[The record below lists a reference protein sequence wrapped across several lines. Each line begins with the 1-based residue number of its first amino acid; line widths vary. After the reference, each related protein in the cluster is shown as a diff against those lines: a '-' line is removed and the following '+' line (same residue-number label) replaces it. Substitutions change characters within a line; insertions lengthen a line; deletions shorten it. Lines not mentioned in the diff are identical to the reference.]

1 MTGGEW
7 PARPASGA
15 LDSVG
20 MTGIRRCSVGL
31 LLLVLTALLV
41 LADAPAPPSR
51 MPPSAAG
58 QLDRRPVAVVSL
70 GDSTLAG
77 EGAGDYLPGTR
88 GENGNFC
95 HRSVHAAVQQITLP
109 GVTQRINL
117 ACSGA
122 GSANIGFNTPQ
133 NSAETSQA
141 ARLGEV
147 ARQYR
152 VGAVVIAVGANDG
165 PAFADVVMRCA
176 QAWVKRWAPPCSADL
191 APQWPSRVA
200 AMAPEVSAAVSDVR
214 TSMRGAGYR
223 DGDYDLVLQSYP
235 APLTER
241 LAPELQDLSGCPFR
255 TQDLRW
261 LRTIAVPQLSA
272 ALREVAARTG
282 IKFLDLTGAAEGHE
296 ACTSPADPGNEWIT
310 RLSLDFARLRNDDTG
325 LQAVQESFHPNAL
338 GHQRIAGC
346 LSEFLQMDVR
356 ESSCQPNQD
365 GQLHTV
371 RLPAASR

>member
-1 MTGGEW
+1 M
-7 PARPASGA
+7 PAWFAGGA
-15 LDSVG
+15 LDSLG

-41 LADAPAPPSR
+41 LADAPAAPPSR
-51 MPPSAAG
+51 VAPSQAG
-58 QLDRRPVAVVSL
+58 QLDLRPLAVVSL

-95 HRSVHAAVQQITLP
+95 HRSIHAEVQRITLP
-109 GVTQRINL
+109 GVTRRVNL

-141 ARLGEV
+141 ARLGEL

-152 VGAVVIAVGANDG
+152 IGVVVIAVGANDG
-165 PAFADVVMRCA
+165 PSFADVVMRCA

-191 APQWPSRVA
+191 ATQWPRRVA
-200 AMAPEVSAAVSDVR
+200 AMVPDVTAAVADVR
-214 TSMRGAGYR
+214 TAMRGAGYR
-223 DGDYDLVLQSYP
+223 DRDYDLVLQSYP

-255 TQDLRW
+255 TPDLVW
-261 LRTIAVPQLSA
+261 LRTSAAPQLSA
-272 ALREVAARTG
+272 ALRGVAARAG
-282 IKFLDLTGAAEGHE
+282 ARFLDLTRAAEGHE
-296 ACTSPADPGNEWIT
+296 ACTSPGDPGNEWIT

-325 LQAVQESFHPNAL
+325 LQAVQESFHPNAR
-338 GHQRIAGC
+338 GHERIAEC
-346 LSEFLQMDVR
+346 LSQFLRTAER
-356 ESSCQPNQD
+356 ESSCRPNPSGRLQ
-365 GQLHTV
+365 TV
-371 RLPAASR
+371 RLSAPFR

>member
-1 MTGGEW
+1 
-7 PARPASGA
+7 
-15 LDSVG
+15 
-20 MTGIRRCSVGL
+20 MTGIRRCCVGL
-31 LLLVLTALLV
+31 VLLVLTALLV

-51 MPPSAAG
+51 IPPSAAG
-58 QLDRRPVAVVSL
+58 KADLRPVAVVSL

-95 HRSVHAAVQQITLP
+95 HRSAHAVVQRIMLP
-109 GVTQRINL
+109 GVTRRINL

-141 ARLGEV
+141 ARLGEL

-165 PAFADVVMRCA
+165 PSFADVVMRCA

-191 APQWPSRVA
+191 AVQWPARVA
-200 AMAPEVSAAVSDVR
+200 AMVPDVTAAVVDVR
-214 TSMRGAGYR
+214 TAMRGAGYR
-223 DGDYDLVLQSYP
+223 DGAYDLVLQSYP

-255 TQDLRW
+255 TQDLIW
-261 LRTIAVPQLSA
+261 LRTVAVPQLSG
-272 ALREVAARTG
+272 ALRGVADRTG
-282 IKFLDLTGAAEGHE
+282 ARFLDLTRAAEGHE
-296 ACTSPADPGNEWIT
+296 ACTSPADPGNEWVT

-338 GHQRIAGC
+338 GHDRIAGC
-346 LSEFLQMDVR
+346 LSEFLQTDER
-356 ESSCQPNQD
+356 ESACQPNPVGRLQ
-365 GQLHTV
+365 TV